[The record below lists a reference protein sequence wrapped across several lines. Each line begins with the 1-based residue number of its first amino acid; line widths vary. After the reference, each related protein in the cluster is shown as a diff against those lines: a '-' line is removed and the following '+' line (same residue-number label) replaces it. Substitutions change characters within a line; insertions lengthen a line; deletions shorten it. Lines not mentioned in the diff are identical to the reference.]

1 MNSAIYA
8 IRNSVNGF
16 QYVGSAVNLKKRWQ
30 EHRRLLRAGR
40 HENARLQNA
49 WTKYGEA
56 SFAFLILERVADL
69 ACLIAREQ
77 FWIDET
83 RSADRRFGYNIC
95 PTAGSP
101 LGMTHTAASRA
112 KMSAAAKGRVLS
124 EEHRRK
130 IGASHIGKKLSEE
143 ARAKISVAR
152 CGTKL
157 SPEHRA
163 KISEGLRGRIYSAES
178 REKMSRW
185 ERPETLRR
193 AISVALTGKAKSP
206 EHRAKL
212 SAALL
217 GRKIGPQSPETIA
230 KRVAATR
237 LTKAGPP
244 CR

>member
-16 QYVGSAVNLKKRWQ
+16 QYVGSAVNRTKRWE

-40 HENARLQNA
+40 HENSRLQNA

-69 ACLIAREQ
+69 AGLIAREQ

-83 RSADRRFGYNIC
+83 RAADRGFGYNIC
-95 PTAGSP
+95 PTAGSR
-101 LGMTHTAASRA
+101 LGTMHTPATRA
-112 KMSAAAKGRVLS
+112 RMSAAGKGRVLS

-130 IGASHIGKKLSEE
+130 IGTSHIGKKLSAA
-143 ARAKISVAR
+143 ARAKISVAH

-157 SPEHRA
+157 SLDHRT
-163 KISEGLRGRIYSAES
+163 KISEGLCGRIYSAET

-206 EHRAKL
+206 GHRAKL
-212 SAALL
+212 SAVLM

-230 KRVAATR
+230 KRVAATK
-237 LTKAGPP
+237 LTKAVAP